1 MTVAKAIVQLVM
13 TVLAAVVPALT
24 VGPLDAA
31 AWVNIVILGA
41 GVVMVYNAAN
51 IPGWS
56 YAKLIASA
64 VSAVAVVLVA
74 ALTSGHGLN
83 ATDYIQM
90 ILAAAGALGVGAI
103 PNAASGT
110 AAPTAI

>member
-13 TVLAAVVPALT
+13 TILAAIIPALT
-24 VGPLDAA
+24 VGPLDTA
-31 AWVNIVILGA
+31 AWVNIVILAA

-64 VSAVAVVLVA
+64 VAAIAVVLAA
-74 ALTSGHGLN
+74 ALTSGHGLA

-90 ILAAAGALGVGAI
+90 ALAAAAALGVGAI
-103 PNAASGT
+103 PNGANVPA
-110 AAPTAI
+110 